1 MKIPA
6 NNELEGPGSVR
17 SAEDAAV
24 LTPIAERE
32 EKFDG

>member
-6 NNELEGPGSVR
+6 NTEQAGPDSVR

-24 LTPIAERE
+24 LTPKPE
-32 EKFDG
+32 